1 MSCHLLG
8 SRLGTTACSLGILV
22 AACQWTASADLPR
35 QAPTT
40 PIELALTP
48 YVGNLRTVSV
58 TAGTHTEPF
67 LLDTGGGF
75 TVLAPDLASAL
86 PCIPFG
92 RVTGFRSSG
101 ERFDL
106 PRCGPVSLTLG
117 PLLIRLEATVLDLTA
132 LLGGAPPLGGL
143 VSLQTL
149 QNRSFTL
156 DWAQNRL
163 IIETDSSLAQRLTSM
178 QPLSV
183 RTSRQAGGAALDLFL
198 EIEAVQGSVWLELDS
213 GNNGPVLLSPH
224 ALVQLGL
231 PESGP
236 AVRDVPLHVRGLGP
250 ISMQVAVKPMIYDGL
265 LNAAFLDSVVLAVD
279 LRSEQAWAKRHR

>member
-8 SRLGTTACSLGILV
+8 SRLGTTVCSLGILA
-22 AACQWTASADLPR
+22 AACQWAASADLPH
-35 QAPTT
+35 QTPTT
-40 PIELALTP
+40 PIELVLSP
-48 YVGNLRTVSV
+48 YIGNLRTVSL
-58 TAGTHTEPF
+58 TAGPHTKPF

-86 PCIPFG
+86 PCVPFG

-117 PLLIRLEATVLDLTA
+117 PLSIRVEATVLDLTA
-132 LLGGAPPLGGL
+132 LLSGAPPLGGL

-156 DWAQNRL
+156 DWARNRL
-163 IIETDSSLAQRLTSM
+163 IIETDSSLAQRVTSM
-178 QPLSV
+178 QPISV

-198 EIEAVQGSVWLELDS
+198 EIEAAQGSVWLELDS
-213 GNNGPVLLSPH
+213 GNSGPVLLSPH
-224 ALVQLGL
+224 ALIQLGL

-236 AVRDVPLHVRGLGP
+236 AVREVPLNVRGLGS

-279 LRSEQAWAKRHR
+279 LRSERAWAMRHR